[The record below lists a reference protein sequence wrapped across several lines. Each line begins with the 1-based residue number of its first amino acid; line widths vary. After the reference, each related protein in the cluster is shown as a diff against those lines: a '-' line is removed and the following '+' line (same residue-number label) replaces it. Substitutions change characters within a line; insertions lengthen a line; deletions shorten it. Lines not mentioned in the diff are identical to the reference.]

1 MKISIKDIGVAV
13 EAYYA
18 HTELSTGDIANI
30 FGCARSTALRLKKK
44 ALELQTE
51 RGVLTF
57 SAQCVDTECAY
68 EAWGINIEDLERR
81 LDKLYRLRKKLHPEQ
96 EQNQIGA

>member
-1 MKISIKDIGVAV
+1 MKIEDIAVAV
-13 EAYYA
+13 ELYYA
-18 HTELSTGDIANI
+18 KTELSTGDIANI
-30 FGCARSTALRLKKK
+30 FDCARSTAVRLKKR

-68 EAWGINIEDLERR
+68 DAWGIDVVDLERR
-81 LDKLYRLRKKLHPEQ
+81 LDKLYRLRKKLHPDQ
-96 EQNQIGA
+96 EQNQVRT